1 MLVRWSPEAYNDLAR
16 IVQHIR
22 EQNPTA
28 ALRVAKTIYKG
39 VARLKTSPRR
49 GRPGRVDGTR
59 ELVLSPLPFVV
70 VYRVAK
76 NAVEVARVLHGAQ
89 RWP

>member
-1 MLVRWSPEAYNDLAR
+1 MLVRWSPEAYDDFAR

-22 EQNPTA
+22 RENPTA
-28 ALRVAKTIYKG
+28 ALRAANTIYER
-39 VARLKTSPRR
+39 VAQLKTFPHR

-59 ELVLSPLPFVV
+59 ELVLSTLPFVV
-70 VYRVAK
+70 VYRVLE
-76 NAVEVARVLHGAQ
+76 NAVEVVRVLHGAQ